1 MTVRSRHHDGYI
13 QRSSRQRPDR
23 ERNRVRIEDVGQERT
38 PPHNAGS
45 LEPVARPAIME
56 CAMSSAEIVP
66 DIVTTRQADKSVA
79 DDWNAASRGR
89 SRASGIRTMQED
101 TALAYPVVR
110 TIGIM
115 DLKEALI
122 RGFDDF
128 KARPSHVF
136 FLGVI
141 YPLVAFMSARLAFG
155 MEVVPLLFPLIAG
168 LTLVG
173 PFAAIGLYELS
184 RRRELGLEASWR
196 HAFGVLRSRSVGA
209 IATLGAVLMMIFVMW
224 LGTAL
229 LIYNLAFG
237 SMAPLSIEELVR
249 QVFTTPSGWFLL
261 VAGNGVGFVFAV
273 VVLTISVISFPLLL
287 DRDIG
292 AGPAIR
298 TSVRAVLAN
307 PTVMAMWGLVVAGS
321 LTIGSA
327 PCFVGLAVVMPVLG
341 HSTWH
346 LYRKV
351 IEPGV
356 AQ

>member
-1 MTVRSRHHDGYI
+1 
-13 QRSSRQRPDR
+13 
-23 ERNRVRIEDVGQERT
+23 
-38 PPHNAGS
+38 
-45 LEPVARPAIME
+45 
-56 CAMSSAEIVP
+56 MSSAEIVP
-66 DIVTTRQADKSVA
+66 EVITKRQADKSMA
-79 DDWNAASRGR
+79 DDWNSASRGR
-89 SRASGIRTMQED
+89 SRASGILTMQED
-101 TALAYPVVR
+101 TALAYPAVR

-136 FLGVI
+136 FLGII

-209 IATLGAVLMMIFVMW
+209 IATLGVVLMMIFVIW

-237 SMAPLSIEELVR
+237 SMAAVSIEELVR

-287 DRDIG
+287 DREVSFET
-292 AGPAIR
+292 AIKA
-298 TSVRAVLAN
+298 SVTAVLKN
-307 PTVMAMWGLVVAGS
+307 PKVMGVWGLTVACGLVIGT
-321 LTIGSA
+321 LTFFI
-327 PCFVGLAVVMPVLG
+327 GLAVVMPVLA

-346 LYRKV
+346 LYRRVVK
-351 IEPGV
+351 P
-356 AQ
+356 

>member
-1 MTVRSRHHDGYI
+1 MTVRSRHHDGSI
-13 QRSSRQRPDR
+13 RRSSRQRPDR
-23 ERNRVRIEDVGQERT
+23 KRNRVRIEDVGQERT
-38 PPHNAGS
+38 PPTTPARFSPLPDQQSWSVQCPAQRSFLKS
-45 LEPVARPAIME
+45 LRNARPTRAWRMIGTPRQE
-56 CAMSSAEIVP
+56 AEAARAEIL
-66 DIVTTRQADKSVA
+66 
-79 DDWNAASRGR
+79 
-89 SRASGIRTMQED
+89 TMQED
-101 TALAYPVVR
+101 TALAYPAVR

-136 FLGVI
+136 FLGII
-141 YPLVAFMSARLAFG
+141 YPLVAFMSARFAFG

-184 RRRELGLEASWR
+184 RRRELRLEASWR

-237 SMAPLSIEELVR
+237 SMAPVSIEELVR

-292 AGPAIR
+292 AGLAIR

-351 IEPGV
+351 IEPKV